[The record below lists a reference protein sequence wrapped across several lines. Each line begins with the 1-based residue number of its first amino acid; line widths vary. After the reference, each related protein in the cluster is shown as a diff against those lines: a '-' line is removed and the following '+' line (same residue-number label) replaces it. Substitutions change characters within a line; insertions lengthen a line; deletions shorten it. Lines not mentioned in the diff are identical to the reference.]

1 MPTLRAPYRLLVP
14 WVAARTAS
22 RTGCGRGILVQSF
35 LTVAGYR

>member
-1 MPTLRAPYRLLVP
+1 MPTLHAPYRLLVP

-22 RTGCGRGILVQSF
+22 RTRRGRGMLVQGF

>member
-1 MPTLRAPYRLLVP
+1 MPILRAPYRLFLP

-22 RTGCGRGILVQSF
+22 RTRRGRGILAQGF

>member
-22 RTGCGRGILVQSF
+22 RSRRGRGILVQGL